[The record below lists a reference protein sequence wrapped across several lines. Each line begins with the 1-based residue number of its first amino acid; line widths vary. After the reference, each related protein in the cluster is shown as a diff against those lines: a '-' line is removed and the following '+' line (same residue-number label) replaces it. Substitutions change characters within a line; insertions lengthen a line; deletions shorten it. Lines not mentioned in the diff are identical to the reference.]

1 MNKLSYA
8 EVAELVES
16 GAQIISDTSAAL
28 KIDAANR
35 SLMCCVKTGTT
46 SAVLVVSASHVL
58 DPHILLY
65 QERLKRAGYTYFRVM
80 CSMQEVQE
88 LYRSSRRDLEIADA
102 TNETEWQSRVIRLVE
117 KGARQRASD
126 IHITVGRDY
135 CDVKCRVNG
144 ELTLVEQ
151 LRPEDGL
158 RVCATI
164 YQSMCDV
171 AEPTFKP
178 RQAQR
183 ARMKEEFLFEC
194 GLSGAR
200 VNTRPLV
207 RGMLMVIRLLYA
219 DSGRTVKTLADLG
232 YLPEQQNV
240 LNYMTQ
246 LRSGIVLFSGATGS
260 GKSTTLKV
268 VLEQSIATRP
278 TDHVLTLEDPPEY
291 EIAGANQSPVM
302 GDRSDSG
309 GEEHVWAMAIAD
321 AMRLDPDVMM
331 IGEVRDSVTAKM
343 AMRAAMTGHF
353 VWTTI
358 HANDALATLSRLED
372 EGVPPT
378 LLADHKLIVGLVN
391 QSLVQVLCRHCKV
404 RLAENE
410 HHLTAESLARVRRHC
425 ALDSVYL
432 QGPGCAQ
439 CEGSGVAGRTV
450 VAEIVRTTPELM
462 FAFSEGHHHGATRY
476 WIEEMKGISKMRALI
491 TKINLGIIDPRAGE
505 RVLGPIGS
513 DI

>member
-1 MNKLSYA
+1 MKKLSYV
-8 EVAELVES
+8 EVAELVKA
-16 GAQIISDTSAAL
+16 GAQIISDTSASL
-28 KIDAANR
+28 KIDADNR
-35 SLMCCVKTGTT
+35 ALMCCVKINTK
-46 SAVLVVSASHVL
+46 SAALVVSASHVL

-65 QERLKRAGYTYFRVM
+65 QERLKRAGYTYERVT
-80 CSMQEVQE
+80 CSMQDVQE
-88 LYRSSRRDLEIADA
+88 LYRSSRQDFEITDA
-102 TNETEWQSRVIRLVE
+102 TSETEWQSRVIRLVE

-144 ELTLVEQ
+144 ELALLEQ

-183 ARMKEEFLFEC
+183 ARMKEEFLFEI

-207 RGMLMVIRLLYA
+207 RGMLMVIRLLYS
-219 DSGRTVKTLADLG
+219 DSGRSVKTLGDLG
-232 YLPEQQNV
+232 YLPEQQDM
-240 LNYMTQ
+240 LKYMTQ
-246 LRSGIVLFSGATGS
+246 MRSGIVLFSGATGS

-268 VLEQSIATRP
+268 VLEESIATRP
-278 TDHVLTLEDPPEY
+278 TDHILTLEDPPEY

-302 GDRSDSG
+302 GDRGDAN

-321 AMRLDPDVMM
+321 AMRLDPDVIMV
-331 IGEVRDSVTAKM
+331 GEVRDSVTAKM
-343 AMRAAMTGHF
+343 AIRAAMTGHF

-378 LLADHKLIVGLVN
+378 LLTDHKLIVGLVN
-391 QSLVQVLCRHCKV
+391 QSLVQVLCKQCKV
-404 RLAENE
+404 PLVGNE
-410 HHLTAESLARVRRHC
+410 HLLLGELRDRVQRYCTPHNVFVQGAGC
-425 ALDSVYL
+425 AL
-432 QGPGCAQ
+432 

-462 FAFSEGHHHGATRY
+462 HAFSEGHHHEATKY
-476 WIEEMKGISKMRALI
+476 WIGKMNGISKMHALI
-491 TKINLGIIDPRAGE
+491 TKINQGRIDPRAGE
-505 RVLGPIGS
+505 RVLGPIS
-513 DI
+513 LDI